1 KTGKA
6 WPKLITIERPGTSP
20 ARPGAVTAQEEAD
33 HTVRAVLILASYN
46 TTRFLGWPGA
56 SHCAG
61 YWGEQHYGGGLC
73 EPIPLLNPRPVYSS
87 YATMTRQL
95 NRMNFVKVVPTPSNT
110 VFCMQFKHYKTG
122 ELLHVLWHLR
132 RSRAVS
138 VGGPQSPRLPWVC
151 RLGHSVGPSP
161 PPLGGRGKGEGEKEG
176 KSTLPPGPSPVVRRG
191 LTGGAKTALGTPDY
205 S

>member
-122 ELLHVLWHLR
+122 ELLNVLWTLR
-132 RSRAVS
+132 GTRSVS
-138 VGGPQSPRLPWVC
+138 IDVPKGAALTVFDSMDNTVALT
-151 RLGHSVGPSP
+151 PS
-161 PPLGGRGKGEGEKEG
+161 PLGGRGKGEGEKEG
-176 KSTLPPGPSPVVRRG
+176 KSTFTLGTSPVYVRG
-191 LTGGAKTALGTPDY
+191 LTGGAKTAL
-205 S
+205 